1 MKLSL
6 ALVGCG
12 AMGSALLKGWLTLSN
27 SEQSF
32 ENFWIVTP
40 HRESVEPFL
49 EDPRVRWF
57 SSPEHLPQTPEIIV
71 FAVKPLLL
79 EGILPSYK
87 VFDSLMISVVTGKSI
102 AFYEKFLSSS
112 HLIIRA
118 MPNIPVAIHK
128 GVIGLFTHACLKT
141 KHKTFISTCFHTLG
155 FCTWLQS
162 EDEID
167 KITALSGSGPAY
179 VYYFIE
185 SFTHSAESLGFTK
198 EVAARLALH
207 TFWGA
212 SSYAHD
218 LDESP
223 EIVRQRVTSSKG
235 TTAAA
240 LEILTTGHLDQLID
254 TAVKAAYTRAKEIGY
269 EKESL

>member
-1 MKLSL
+1 MRLSL

-12 AMGSALLKGWLTLSN
+12 AMGSALLKGWLTLAN

-32 ENFWIVTP
+32 KNFWIVTP
-40 HRESVEPFL
+40 HRKSVEPFL
-49 EDPRVRWF
+49 EDSRVYWF
-57 SSPEHLPQTPEIIV
+57 PSPEGLPQPPEVIF
-71 FAVKPLLL
+71 FAVKPFLL
-79 EGILPSYK
+79 EDILSSYK
-87 VFDSLMISVVTGKSI
+87 AFDSLMVSVVTGKSI
-102 AFYEKFLSSS
+102 AFYEKRLSPS

-118 MPNIPVAIHK
+118 MPNLPVGVHK
-128 GVIGLFTHACLKT
+128 GVIGLFTPACLST
-141 KHKTFISTCFHTLG
+141 KHKTFISTCLQNLG
-155 FCTWLQS
+155 FCTWLKS

-179 VYYFIE
+179 VYYFME
-185 SFTHSAESLGFTK
+185 AFARSAESLGFTK
-198 EVAARLALH
+198 EIAVQLALH

-212 SSYAHD
+212 SSYARD

-223 EIVRQRVTSSKG
+223 ETTRQRVTSSKG

-240 LEILTTGHLDQLID
+240 LKILETGHLDHLID
-254 TAVKAAYTRAKEIGY
+254 TAVKAAYTRAKEIGH